1 LTEYALEIYNDGTDK
16 FVTQV
21 DVYSTLKEAEQS
33 MLEMPHITGCHY
45 RIMMIEYDQDGN
57 EINVERL

>member
-1 LTEYALEIYNDGTDK
+1 MKEYSLEIYTDETYS

-21 DVYSTLKEAEQS
+21 EVFHTLMEAEQC